1 MADFDHFAEPLDGEN
16 PCGPDCEYDNDFLA
30 LSQAVAGKPEQ
41 QFGDTVIPAVD
52 PDWREVDS
60 LASLLLGRTRDL
72 RVVAWLALA
81 NTRLHGVAA
90 FSAGLKLM
98 LTLCERYWDD
108 VHPRVVVDGDSDP
121 YLRMNAIAAFSGSE
135 FSGEDRLVQALRAS
149 VLIKQPLTLT
159 YRDVE
164 LAFAQV
170 GDAQYSQAQAES
182 MLSDA
187 MAAGN
192 TDIAE
197 IAVAYNSF
205 LALRSLL
212 EEKVASGDTPD
223 LERLENVLKPVVRG
237 MERMQAQSTG
247 SFSEEGN
254 SEGSPSGGIVANGQV
269 QASATGT
276 IQSREDC
283 RRALDR
289 VCEYLE
295 RHEPSNPASLFAR
308 RAQRML
314 SLPFL
319 DIMRELSPDSMS
331 HLEMLTGTQ
340 QQRDF

>member
-60 LASLLLGRTRDL
+60 LARLLLGRTRDL

-197 IAVAYNSF
+197 ITAAYNAF

-247 SFSEEGN
+247 SFNDEGN
-254 SEGSPSGGIVANGQV
+254 SEDSSSGGIGSNGHV
-269 QASATGT
+269 QASAPGT

-331 HLEMLTGTQ
+331 HLEMLTGA
-340 QQRDF
+340 QQRQDF

>member
-60 LASLLLGRTRDL
+60 LARLLLGRTRDL

-197 IAVAYNSF
+197 ITAAYNAF

-247 SFSEEGN
+247 SFNEEGN
-254 SEGSPSGGIVANGQV
+254 SEDSSSGGIGSNGHV
-269 QASATGT
+269 QASAPGT

-331 HLEMLTGTQ
+331 HLEMLTGAQ
-340 QQRDF
+340 QQQDS

>member
-1 MADFDHFAEPLDGEN
+1 MR
-16 PCGPDCEYDNDFLA
+16 GPDCEYDNDFLA

>member
-1 MADFDHFAEPLDGEN
+1 MVDFSSLAQPVADQP

-60 LASLLLGRTRDL
+60 LARLLLGRTRDL

-197 IAVAYNSF
+197 ITAAYNAF

-247 SFSEEGN
+247 SFNEEGN
-254 SEGSPSGGIVANGQV
+254 SEDSSSGGIGSNGHV
-269 QASATGT
+269 QASAPGT

-331 HLEMLTGTQ
+331 HLEMLTGAQ
-340 QQRDF
+340 QQQDS